1 MAFNLARAFGAGMGL
16 GRICGAV
23 SGAFMVL
30 GFKYQNEDDERQ
42 ARYKTYDLL
51 KEFIKRFEKQHGTI
65 ICKEL
70 LDGVDLGTETG
81 RQEAAERKLFTTI
94 CPEFVRDAA
103 KILDDLL
110 K

>member
-1 MAFNLARAFGAGMGL
+1 MAFNLARAFGAGMGI

-42 ARYKTYDLL
+42 ARYKTYDLV
-51 KEFIKRFEKQHGTI
+51 KEFIKRFEEKHGATN
-65 ICKEL
+65 CKDL
-70 LDGVDLGTETG
+70 LGGVDLSTETG
-81 RQEAAERKLFTTI
+81 RQEAVDRKLFTTV
-94 CPEFVRDAA
+94 CSELVRDAA